1 MQLHKK
7 TSIVSGKDE
16 QAPKH
21 SFAAS
26 LDDGSRK
33 ALQSK
38 MKSSIRKARDDKDK
52 TDNAEQVK
60 KQTAMEPKS
69 PTKGAG
75 RGKSSGERVSSQAA
89 KEKGSKHADP
99 TSGKGGDERP
109 ERKNKSANEKRLSK
123 EEKQGAKQAK

>member
-1 MQLHKK
+1 MDPLAKQEFDSYIVEQMQKQRTMQLHKK

-38 MKSSIRKARDDKDK
+38 LKSSIRKARDDKDK
-52 TDNAEQVK
+52 TDNAE
-60 KQTAMEPKS
+60 
-69 PTKGAG
+69 
-75 RGKSSGERVSSQAA
+75 
-89 KEKGSKHADP
+89 
-99 TSGKGGDERP
+99 
-109 ERKNKSANEKRLSK
+109 
-123 EEKQGAKQAK
+123 